1 LLKSTSLVLVR
12 NWEIILLEVGLSGY
26 LSLKIQTDSGL
37 IATSRPS
44 SCMICCLFVKIP
56 YSKDVAGL

>member
-44 SCMICCLFVKIP
+44 SCMICCLFVTIP

>member
-1 LLKSTSLVLVR
+1 MLKVVSIVVKEKLK
-12 NWEIILLEVGLSGY
+12 IITPEVGLSGY

-44 SCMICCLFVKIP
+44 SCMICCLFVTIP